1 MNRRL
6 TAALALPAALAL
18 TLTACGGGGS
28 ESEPAATGE
37 GGIPLLEEG
46 KLKVCTDLS
55 YQPFQFE
62 RDGDVVGF
70 DVDLV
75 DLVAEELGVEQEI
88 VNTPFE
94 TITTGAAFNTG
105 ECDLAA
111 AGMTIT
117 EERAEVIEFSEGYF
131 DANQAVVAKADANIA
146 DEAGLAGVPIAAQ
159 TGTTGL
165 QYAEENLSDAEI
177 ITYEDLPLSLQALQ
191 NGDVEAV
198 INDNGVLYDFAK
210 ENPDYAVQFDI
221 ETGEEYGIAAKK
233 DNTALIDKV
242 NEVVSAAK
250 EDGTYDS
257 IYEEWFGAAPA
268 N

>member
-1 MNRRL
+1 VKRRL
-6 TAALALPAALAL
+6 TTALALPAALLIAL
-18 TLTACGGGGS
+18 SACGGGG

-37 GGIPLLEEG
+37 GGVPLLEEG
-46 KLKVCTDLS
+46 KLKVCTHLS

-117 EERAEVIEFSEGYF
+117 PEREEVIEFSEGYF
-131 DANQAVVAKADANIA
+131 DANQAVLSKADSGIS
-146 DEAGLAGVPIAAQ
+146 DEAGLAGKKVAAQ

-165 QYAEENLSDAEI
+165 QYAEENLGDAEV

-191 NGDVEAV
+191 NGEVEAV

-210 ENPDYAVQFDI
+210 ENTDYAVGFDI
-221 ETGEEYGIAAKK
+221 QTGEQYGIAAKK
-233 DNTALIDKV
+233 GNTALIEKV
-242 NEVVSAAK
+242 DEVIGAAR
-250 EDGTYDS
+250 EDGTYDG
-257 IYEEWFGAAPA
+257 IYEEWFGTAPA
-268 N
+268 S

>member
-1 MNRRL
+1 M
-6 TAALALPAALAL
+6 LAVSSAVGPAIEAFGFQRVLFGSSPAAPLSGSSPASSAGDWYELAR
-18 TLTACGGGGS
+18 
-28 ESEPAATGE
+28 ESFA
-37 GGIPLLEEG
+37 
-46 KLKVCTDLS
+46 
-55 YQPFQFE
+55 
-62 RDGDVVGF
+62 
-70 DVDLV
+70 
-75 DLVAEELGVEQEI
+75 ELGVEQEI

-165 QYAEENLSDAEI
+165 QYAEENLGDAEV

-191 NGDVEAV
+191 NGEVEAV

-210 ENPDYAVQFDI
+210 ENTDYAVGFDI
-221 ETGEEYGIAAKK
+221 QTGEQYGIAAKK
-233 DNTALIDKV
+233 GNTALIEKV
-242 NEVVSAAK
+242 DEVIGAAR
-250 EDGTYDS
+250 EDGTYDG
-257 IYEEWFGAAPA
+257 IYEEWFGTAPA
-268 N
+268 S